1 MKKLSKSSIVLF
13 IVLCG
18 SIGLHAQKEFEGQI
32 KYVITYEGMGL
43 NESMKSI
50 LPVEMSFILK
60 ENKSRSELK
69 TGLGDQINIFD
80 GNTKT
85 SINLMD
91 IMGQKIAIKK
101 TIKDLDLDRKK
112 YHDLKVNFNDETKE
126 VAGYICKKATI
137 EVDAADFNGKS
148 SFSVYYTEDLGN
160 TGINYGD
167 PLFNQINGVM
177 LEYEIKARG
186 LMMRFSASEIK
197 SEAVSDD
204 SFSIPEDYKEM
215 TRDELKRLFG
225 NN

>member
-1 MKKLSKSSIVLF
+1 MKTLSKSRIVLF
-13 IVLCG
+13 IVLCC
-18 SIGLHAQKEFEGQI
+18 SIGLNAQKEFEGQI
-32 KYVITYEGMGL
+32 KYAITYEGMGL

-50 LPVEMSFILK
+50 LPEEMIFILK
-60 ENKSRSELK
+60 ENKSRSELI
-69 TGLGDQINIFD
+69 TGMGDQINIFD

-91 IMGQKIAIKK
+91 IIGQKIAIRK

-112 YHDLKVNFNDETKE
+112 YQELKVDFKDETKE
-126 VAGYICKKATI
+126 IAGYACKKATI
-137 EVDAADFNGKS
+137 KVNATDFNGES
-148 SFSVYYTEDLGN
+148 SFNVYYTEDLGN

-197 SEAVSDD
+197 SEAISDD
-204 SFSIPEDYKEM
+204 TFSIPEDYKEM